1 MPPFHV
7 FHDATLMEM
16 VQFELVSDSVLFSI
30 NGVGE
35 VKLEKLASMFF
46 GADPSDCAVLKV
58 VSIRTQLSLTVS
70 V

>member
-7 FHDATLMEM
+7 FHDATSMEM

-35 VKLEKLASMFF
+35 VKLEKLASVFF
-46 GADPSDCAVLKV
+46 GADPPDFAVLMV